1 MTSQAYLVQPPRIA
15 VWLVSLFTRAEEA
28 ESILGDLLEEYFHLA
43 SKSGVAVARSWYWR
57 QTVKTIAHLVGAGF
71 RVTPWSTTA
80 AVVGGFLL
88 LRFVSGLPE
97 RAIFAVLHRY
107 RVFEHHFNAYVFF
120 ATDGIAIG
128 HVIASMFVGCM
139 VALAAKGR
147 EMIATMTLALVLGAM
162 AGAASLV
169 LVARGHNSFPP
180 WMLPWYFADWF
191 AIVIGGAI
199 IRTRRFA
206 ATTLPSGA

>member
-1 MTSQAYLVQPPRIA
+1 MTSPSYFVQPPRIA
-15 VWLVSLFTRAEEA
+15 VWLVNLFTRAEEA

-43 SKSGVAVARSWYWR
+43 SKSGVAFARSWYWR
-57 QTVKTIAHLVGAGF
+57 QTVKTIAHLVGSAF
-71 RVTPWSTTA
+71 RGAPWSTAA

-97 RAIFAVLHRY
+97 RAIFAVLRRY
-107 RVFEHHFNAYVFF
+107 RVFDYHFNAYVFF

-128 HVIASMFVGCM
+128 HVIAAMFVGCI

-147 EMIATMTLALVLGAM
+147 EMVATMTLGLILGAM

-169 LVARGHNSFPP
+169 LVARGRDPFPP

-199 IRTRRFA
+199 IRTRRSA